1 MEIKVIVTKTVWDLS
16 TAVYDSWMNP
26 EQAVKLMVPRNLT
39 GALEELMEESEDK
52 EMETNQIDWE
62 FY

>member
-16 TAVYDSWMNP
+16 TAVQDSRMNP

-39 GALEELMEESEDK
+39 GALEELIEESEDK
-52 EMETNQIDWE
+52 EMETDQIDWE